1 MNRPNN
7 YLGRGIR
14 MKEYVVRR
22 YSFSELNEE
31 AREKAIDNTQRHLL
45 EWLGERELTDYLEGK
60 LEEDL
65 GSLPED
71 ITIAYSL
78 SYCQGD
84 GVALYGRI
92 YKREA
97 PSFTW
102 PEGSYYV
109 DLVRNSWSNH
119 YSHYNTFNVELSDE
133 SDEPIDLSGSSL
145 EDQLRTLCKKLER
158 LGYKYIENETSRES
172 AIQFLEDQ
180 ESEEEGSFLGD
191 GTRDLPRGIMQEVSA

>member
-1 MNRPNN
+1 VNRPNN

-31 AREKAIDNTQRHLL
+31 AREKAIDDIQRHLL
-45 EWLGERELTDYLEGK
+45 EWLSERELTDYLEGK

-119 YSHYNTFNVELSDE
+119 YSHYNTFNVELSNE
-133 SDEPIDLSGSSL
+133 NDEPIDLSGSHI
-145 EDQLRTLCKKLER
+145 EEQLRTLCKKLER

-172 AIQFLEDQ
+172 AISFLKDQ
-180 ESEEEGSFLGD
+180 ESEEEGSFLDD
-191 GTRDLPRGIMQEVSA
+191 GTRDLPRGILQEVSA

>member
-1 MNRPNN
+1 
-7 YLGRGIR
+7 

-31 AREKAIDNTQRHLL
+31 AREKAIDDMQRHLL
-45 EWLGERELTDYLEGK
+45 EWLSERELTDYLEGK

-65 GSLPED
+65 GSLPDD

-119 YSHYNTFNVELSDE
+119 YSHYNTFNVELSNE
-133 SDEPIDLSGSSL
+133 NDEPIDLSGSHI
-145 EDQLRTLCKKLER
+145 EEQLRTLCKKLER

-172 AIQFLEDQ
+172 AISFLKDQ
-180 ESEEEGSFLGD
+180 ESEEEGSFLDD
-191 GTRDLPRGIMQEVSA
+191 GTRDLPRGILQEVSA

>member
-31 AREKAIDNTQRHLL
+31 AREKAIDDTQRHLL
-45 EWLGERELTDYLEGK
+45 EWLSERELTDYLEGK

-92 YKREA
+92 YKKEA
-97 PSFTW
+97 KDFSW
-102 PEGSYYV
+102 PDGSLYV
-109 DLVRNSWSNH
+109 DLERNSWSNH
-119 YSHYNTFNVELSDE
+119 YSHYNTFNVVLRDANDELVDF
-133 SDEPIDLSGSSL
+133 SGSPI
-145 EDQLRTLCKKLER
+145 EEQLRSLCKKLER

-191 GTRDLPRGIMQEVSA
+191 GTRDLPRGILQEVSA

>member
-1 MNRPNN
+1 MN
-7 YLGRGIR
+7 
-14 MKEYVVRR
+14 EYTVRR

-31 AREKAIDNTQRHLL
+31 ARDKAIADTRNRLL
-45 EWLGERELTDYLEGK
+45 NWLSEEEITDYLEGK

-92 YKREA
+92 YKSEA
-97 PSFTW
+97 PSLTW

-119 YSHYNTFNVELSDE
+119 YSHYNSFNVELSDE
-133 SDEPIDLSGSSL
+133 NDEPIDLSGSVI
-145 EDQLRTLCKKLER
+145 EDQLRTLCKKLEK
-158 LGYKYIENETSRES
+158 LGYRYIEKQTNELSALQYLHDQEREEES
-172 AIQFLEDQ
+172 AFLE
-180 ESEEEGSFLGD
+180 D
-191 GTRDLPRGIMQEVSA
+191 GTRDFPRGVMQKVSA

>member
-14 MKEYVVRR
+14 MNEYTVRR

-31 AREKAIDNTQRHLL
+31 AREKAIADTRNRLSN
-45 EWLGERELTDYLEGK
+45 WLDEKEITDYLEGK
-60 LEEDL
+60 LEDDL

-92 YKREA
+92 YRKEA
-97 PSFTW
+97 KDLSW
-102 PEGSYYV
+102 PEGSLYV
-109 DLVRNSWSNH
+109 DLERNSWSNH
-119 YSHYNTFNVELSDE
+119 YSHHNTFNVVVRDENDELV
-133 SDEPIDLSGSSL
+133 DLSGSAI
-145 EDQLRTLCKKLER
+145 EEQLRHLCKRLET
-158 LGYKYIENETSRES
+158 LGYRYIENETSESS
-172 AIQFLEDQ
+172 AIQFLTDQ
-180 ESEEEGSFLGD
+180 ESEEESAFLED
-191 GTRDLPRGIMQEVSA
+191 GTRDFPRGIVLGVSA

>member
-1 MNRPNN
+1 MN
-7 YLGRGIR
+7 
-14 MKEYVVRR
+14 EYTVRR

-31 AREKAIDNTQRHLL
+31 ARDKAIADTRNRLL
-45 EWLGERELTDYLEGK
+45 NWLSEEEITNYLEGK

-92 YKREA
+92 YKSEA
-97 PSFTW
+97 PDLSW
-102 PEGSYYV
+102 PEGSHYI

-119 YSHYNTFNVELSDE
+119 YSHYNSFNVELSDE
-133 SDEPIDLSGSSL
+133 NDEPIDLSGSSI
-145 EDQLRTLCKKLER
+145 EKQLRLLCKKLET
-158 LGYKYIENETSRES
+158 LGYKYIERETNEIS
-172 AIQFLEDQ
+172 ALQFLTDQ
-180 ESEEEGSFLGD
+180 EAEEEGAFLED
-191 GTRDLPRGIMQEVSA
+191 GTRDLPRGIVQKVSA

>member
-1 MNRPNN
+1 MN
-7 YLGRGIR
+7 
-14 MKEYVVRR
+14 EYTVRR

-31 AREKAIDNTQRHLL
+31 ARDKAIADTRNRLL
-45 EWLGERELTDYLEGK
+45 NWLSEEEITDYLEGK

-92 YKREA
+92 YKSEA
-97 PSFTW
+97 PDLSW
-102 PEGSYYV
+102 PEGSHYI

-119 YSHYNTFNVELSDE
+119 YSHYNSFNVELSDE
-133 SDEPIDLSGSSL
+133 NDEPIDLSGSSI
-145 EDQLRTLCKKLER
+145 EKQLRLLCKKLET
-158 LGYKYIENETSRES
+158 LGYKYIERETNEIS
-172 AIQFLEDQ
+172 ALQFLTDQ
-180 ESEEEGSFLGD
+180 EAEEEGAFLED
-191 GTRDLPRGIMQEVSA
+191 GTRDLPRGIVQKVSA

>member
-1 MNRPNN
+1 MQ
-7 YLGRGIR
+7 
-14 MKEYVVRR
+14 EYTVRR

-31 AREKAIDNTQRHLL
+31 ARENAIENAQRYLH
-45 EWLGERELTDYLEGK
+45 EWLGEREITDYLEGK

-65 GSLPED
+65 GSLPEE

-92 YKREA
+92 YRKEA
-97 PSFTW
+97 SDLAW

-119 YSHYNTFNVELSDE
+119 YSHYNSFNVEVSDE
-133 SDEPIDLSGSSL
+133 NSDPIDLSGSAI
-145 EDQLRTLCKKLER
+145 EEQLRHLCKRLET
-158 LGYKYIENETSRES
+158 LGYRYIENETSRES
-172 AIQFLEDQ
+172 AIRFLEDQDSEENNQFLED
-180 ESEEEGSFLGD
+180 
-191 GTRDLPRGIMQEVSA
+191 GTRDFPRGIVQEVSA

>member
-14 MKEYVVRR
+14 MNEYTVRR

-31 AREKAIDNTQRHLL
+31 ARDKAIADTRNRLL
-45 EWLGERELTDYLEGK
+45 NWLSEEEITDYLEGK

-92 YKREA
+92 YKSEA
-97 PSFTW
+97 PDLSW
-102 PEGSYYV
+102 PEGSHYI

-119 YSHYNTFNVELSDE
+119 YSHYNSFNVELSDE
-133 SDEPIDLSGSSL
+133 NDEPIDLSGSSI
-145 EDQLRTLCKKLER
+145 EKQLRLLCKKLET
-158 LGYKYIENETSRES
+158 LGYKYIERETNEIS
-172 AIQFLEDQ
+172 ALQFLTDQ
-180 ESEEEGSFLGD
+180 EAEEEGAFLED
-191 GTRDLPRGIMQEVSA
+191 GTRDLPRGIVQKVSA

>member
-1 MNRPNN
+1 MN
-7 YLGRGIR
+7 
-14 MKEYVVRR
+14 EYTVRR

-31 AREKAIDNTQRHLL
+31 ARDKAIADTRNRLL
-45 EWLGERELTDYLEGK
+45 NWLSEEEITDYLEGK

-92 YKREA
+92 YKSEA
-97 PSFTW
+97 PDLSW
-102 PEGSYYV
+102 PEGSHYI

-119 YSHYNTFNVELSDE
+119 YSHYNSFNVELSDE
-133 SDEPIDLSGSSL
+133 NDEPIDLSGSSI
-145 EDQLRTLCKKLER
+145 EKQLRLLCKKLET
-158 LGYKYIENETSRES
+158 LGYKYIERETNEIS
-172 AIQFLEDQ
+172 ALQFLTDQ
-180 ESEEEGSFLGD
+180 EAEEEGAFLED
-191 GTRDLPRGIMQEVSA
+191 GTRDLPRGIVQIGRAHV

>member
-31 AREKAIDNTQRHLL
+31 AREKAIDDTQRHLL
-45 EWLGERELTDYLEGK
+45 EWLSERELTDYLEGK

-119 YSHYNTFNVELSDE
+119 YSHYNTFNVELNNE
-133 SDEPIDLSGSSL
+133 NDEPIDLSGSHI
-145 EDQLRTLCKKLER
+145 EEQLRTLCKKLER

-172 AIQFLEDQ
+172 AISFLKDQ
-180 ESEEEGSFLGD
+180 ESEEEGSFLDD
-191 GTRDLPRGIMQEVSA
+191 GTRDLPRGILQEVSA

>member
-1 MNRPNN
+1 
-7 YLGRGIR
+7 

-31 AREKAIDNTQRHLL
+31 AREKAIDDIQRHLL
-45 EWLGERELTDYLEGK
+45 EWLSERELTDYLEGK

-119 YSHYNTFNVELSDE
+119 YSHYNTFNVELSNE
-133 SDEPIDLSGSSL
+133 NDEPIDLSGSHI
-145 EDQLRTLCKKLER
+145 EEQLRTLCKKLER

-172 AIQFLEDQ
+172 AISFLKDQ
-180 ESEEEGSFLGD
+180 ESEEEGSFLDD
-191 GTRDLPRGIMQEVSA
+191 GTRDLPRGILQEVSA

>member
-1 MNRPNN
+1 
-7 YLGRGIR
+7 

-31 AREKAIDNTQRHLL
+31 AREKAIDDIQRHLL
-45 EWLGERELTDYLEGK
+45 EWLSERELTDYLEGK

-97 PSFTW
+97 PSLTW

-119 YSHYNTFNVELSDE
+119 YSHYNTFNVELGNE
-133 SDEPIDLSGSSL
+133 NAEPIDLSGSHI
-145 EDQLRTLCKKLER
+145 EEQLRTLCKKLER

-172 AIQFLEDQ
+172 AISFLKDQ
-180 ESEEEGSFLGD
+180 ESEEEGSFLDD
-191 GTRDLPRGIMQEVSA
+191 GTRDLPRGILQEVSA

>member
-1 MNRPNN
+1 
-7 YLGRGIR
+7 

-31 AREKAIDNTQRHLL
+31 AREKAIDDIQRHLL
-45 EWLGERELTDYLEGK
+45 EWLSERELTDYLEGK

-65 GSLPED
+65 GSLPDD

-119 YSHYNTFNVELSDE
+119 YSHYNTFNVELSNE
-133 SDEPIDLSGSSL
+133 NDEPIDLSGSHI
-145 EDQLRTLCKKLER
+145 EEQLRTLCKKLET

-172 AIQFLEDQ
+172 AISFLKDQ
-180 ESEEEGSFLGD
+180 ESEEEGSFLDD
-191 GTRDLPRGIMQEVSA
+191 GTRDLPRGILQEVSA

>member
-31 AREKAIDNTQRHLL
+31 AREKAIDDIQRHLL
-45 EWLGERELTDYLEGK
+45 EWLSERELTDYLEGK

-119 YSHYNTFNVELSDE
+119 YSHYNTFNVELSNE
-133 SDEPIDLSGSSL
+133 NDEPIDLSGSHI
-145 EDQLRTLCKKLER
+145 EEQLRTLCKKLER

-172 AIQFLEDQ
+172 AISFLKDQ
-180 ESEEEGSFLGD
+180 ESEEEGSFLDD
-191 GTRDLPRGIMQEVSA
+191 GTRDLPRGILQEVSA